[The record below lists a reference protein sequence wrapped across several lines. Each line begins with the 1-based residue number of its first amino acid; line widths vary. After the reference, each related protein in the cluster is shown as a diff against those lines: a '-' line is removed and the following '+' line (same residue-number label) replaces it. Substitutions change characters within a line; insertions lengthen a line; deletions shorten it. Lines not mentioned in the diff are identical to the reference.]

1 MLATVSSKNRWY
13 SIAICKAFYS
23 DRWPVGGVVLVFFF
37 FFSLFICT
45 MSSIMHL
52 ASPCRNALTFSV
64 YYEKGKAKKKKKTNQ
79 FFFFFK
85 SWCCDWKIIVNWE
98 L

>member
-1 MLATVSSKNRWY
+1 
-13 SIAICKAFYS
+13 
-23 DRWPVGGVVLVFFF
+23 
-37 FFSLFICT
+37 

-79 FFFFFK
+79 FFFLSLDVVIEK
-85 SWCCDWKIIVNWE
+85 LLLIENYNVGN
-98 L
+98 

>member
-1 MLATVSSKNRWY
+1 MTGWR
-13 SIAICKAFYS
+13 CGFGFFY
-23 DRWPVGGVVLVFFF
+23 

-64 YYEKGKAKKKKKTNQ
+64 YYEKGKAKKKKKLIN
-79 FFFFFK
+79 FFFLSLDVVIEK
-85 SWCCDWKIIVNWE
+85 LLLIENYNVGN
-98 L
+98 